1 MQPFNSNIYKEL
13 EEVLQEVLVSEGSL
27 ALPYFGLLRYHA
39 TTIQQDGENLHFK
52 RNVVTFEEDV
62 NTSIKK
68 TQVKTI
74 ADRLILSEFESKV
87 VLNRWLGNIKSALR
101 TNTGWSSTNFG
112 EISSTENGIQ
122 VHLSES
128 AFNTEDQTYF
138 GFASVSIP
146 KPLLGNSEITNSEPV
161 EENEDAH
168 GKIIPID
175 RGAKGEQS
183 VAEKV
188 ADKRTNQPVQTSA
201 RALAASYILGVITL
215 SLFSFEGNRVG
226 SPVYN
231 LIHPVQQTSQNIH
244 EIPDETY
251 SPRTEPEDINSEE
264 SAPAIV
270 LESVQ
275 SEEASNS
282 PTKKLDDNDKIQFTD
297 KPDKPKVDAHHP
309 EVYVVLG
316 SYSQKDNAK
325 RAIKEFSALDLAKD
339 IEYKFN
345 GTYYRVG
352 LHVSEDEWHRVN
364 QKHGLP
370 FWILQ

>member
-39 TTIQQDGENLHFK
+39 TTIQQDGKNLHFK

-74 ADRLILSEFESKV
+74 ADRLALSEFESKV

-128 AFNTEDQTYF
+128 AFINEDQTYF

-146 KPLLGNSEITNSEPV
+146 KPLLANSEITNSGPV

-175 RGAKGEQS
+175 RGAKDEQ
-183 VAEKV
+183 
-188 ADKRTNQPVQTSA
+188 
-201 RALAASYILGVITL
+201 AL
-215 SLFSFEGNRVG
+215 
-226 SPVYN
+226 P
-231 LIHPVQQTSQNIH
+231 
-244 EIPDETY
+244 
-251 SPRTEPEDINSEE
+251 
-264 SAPAIV
+264 
-270 LESVQ
+270 
-275 SEEASNS
+275 
-282 PTKKLDDNDKIQFTD
+282 KK
-297 KPDKPKVDAHHP
+297 
-309 EVYVVLG
+309 
-316 SYSQKDNAK
+316 
-325 RAIKEFSALDLAKD
+325 
-339 IEYKFN
+339 
-345 GTYYRVG
+345 
-352 LHVSEDEWHRVN
+352 
-364 QKHGLP
+364 
-370 FWILQ
+370 